1 MTGKPKMHLSVK
13 IICAL
18 LFVCGCELIDTPQIP
33 YRPPVVFVGYF
44 NKVYDSLA
52 GNAFWPNT
60 CTMVGDTI
68 RMYFYS
74 TRFDEVNRIR
84 EGDLLRID
92 IHPNRTGTSI
102 GTNRVLFHMARYHG
116 TNASYTISPNDSAYG
131 SKTVRME
138 VSSLDSGS
146 GGAVDINK
154 VYVSTGPISGTTAEA
169 LEIKDG
175 RIFGRIE

>member
-1 MTGKPKMHLSVK
+1 MTGKPKMHLCVK

-18 LFVCGCELIDTPQIP
+18 LFVTGCELIDTPQIP

-44 NKVYDSLA
+44 NKIYDSLA

-60 CTMVGDTI
+60 CTLVGDTI

-74 TRFDEVNRIR
+74 TSFDEVNRIR
-84 EGDLLRID
+84 EGDFLRID

-102 GTNRVLFHMARYHG
+102 GINRVLFHMARYHG

-138 VSSLDSGS
+138 VSLLDSGS